1 MLHEVKIPDLP
12 CILEEG
18 IQRPREIGMVEWL
31 YHVRPIYPF
40 WEGLDEIPF
49 TLTVRKKFM
58 RGAPSSMK
66 NFVIALLCGSEI
78 TAETAATELRILK
91 YSEDSRKLSR

>member
-49 TLTVRKKFM
+49 TMT
-58 RGAPSSMK
+58 
-66 NFVIALLCGSEI
+66 EI
-78 TAETAATELRILK
+78 SL
-91 YSEDSRKLSR
+91 